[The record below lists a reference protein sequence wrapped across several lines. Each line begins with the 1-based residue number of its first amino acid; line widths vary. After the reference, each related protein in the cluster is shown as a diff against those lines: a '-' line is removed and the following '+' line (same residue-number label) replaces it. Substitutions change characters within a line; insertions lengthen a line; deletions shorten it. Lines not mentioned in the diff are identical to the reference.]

1 MGFIIDVILLILIAI
16 CTWNG
21 YKKGLVGSIAS
32 IFVIVVALLGG
43 SVLADAFSHEVV
55 PALEPFVNG
64 YVDSQTNREK
74 VLEKLGYGDSDL
86 SLNDIL
92 AEDSSLRYDYA
103 YETLRNVGFY
113 NDRAEQFAERAVAY
127 SEENGLDMTTAIID
141 TICNTVTYVAAL
153 AIGFL
158 LILILLSAIGNM
170 INLSFRLPNME
181 SVDEI
186 GGAVLGFLTGFVFCV
201 LIAWALSFMGML
213 FGKQTLSHTTLAR
226 FFLAFRFITNGLI

>member
-1 MGFIIDVILLILIAI
+1 MGFIIDVVLLILIAI

-32 IFVIVVALLGG
+32 IIVIVVALLGG
-43 SVLADAFSHEVV
+43 SVLSDAFSHEVV

-103 YETLRNVGFY
+103 YETMRNVGFY
-113 NDRAEQFAERAVAY
+113 SDRAEQFAERAVHY
-127 SEENGLDMTTAIID
+127 SEENGVDMTTAVID
-141 TICNTVTYVAAL
+141 TICSTVTYVTAL

-186 GGAVLGFLTGFVFCV
+186 GGAVLGFITGFVFCV
-201 LIAWALSFMGML
+201 LIAWVLSFMGIL
-213 FGKQTLSHTTLAR
+213 FGKETLSHTTLAR
-226 FFLAFRFITNGLI
+226 FFLAFRFITNGLM

>member
-1 MGFIIDVILLILIAI
+1 MGFIIDVVLLILIAI

-113 NDRAEQFAERAVAY
+113 GDRAEQFAARAVNYAD
-127 SEENGLDMTTAIID
+127 ENGLDMTTAVID
-141 TICNTVTYVAAL
+141 TICNTVTFVVAL

-158 LILILLSAIGNM
+158 LILILLSAFGNM

-186 GGAVLGFLTGFVFCV
+186 GGAVLGFMTGFVFCV
-201 LIAWALSFMGML
+201 LIAWVLSFLGII
-213 FGKQTLSHTTLAR
+213 FGKETLSHTTLAR
-226 FFLAFRFITNGLI
+226 FFLAFRFITKGLL

>member
-1 MGFIIDVILLILIAI
+1 MGFIIDVVLLILIAI

-113 NDRAEQFAERAVAY
+113 GDRAEQFAARAVNYAD
-127 SEENGLDMTTAIID
+127 ENGLDMTTAVID
-141 TICNTVTYVAAL
+141 TICNTVTFVVAL

-158 LILILLSAIGNM
+158 LILILLSAFGNM

-186 GGAVLGFLTGFVFCV
+186 GGAVLGFITGFVFCV
-201 LIAWALSFMGML
+201 LIAWVLSFLGII
-213 FGKQTLSHTTLAR
+213 FGKETLYHTTLAR
-226 FFLAFRFITNGLI
+226 FFLAFRFITKGLL